1 MLSNLCSRRLIKA
14 LPASSAHLQG
24 PFVPLTHLFSQES
37 ASSLSQ
43 IANFATK
50 NKTAAG
56 RTKTNNMPKS
66 SKKKRSRADVAAS
79 APYSAISAIANKNGG
94 NRARDS
100 SSSSNLIAPNTNLG
114 QHFLKNPAVVT
125 AIVAKAA
132 IKPTDVVLE
141 IGPGTGNMTVPL
153 LEQCKSLV
161 AIEYDTRMVREVL
174 KRVEGSTHDHKLRV
188 IQGDAIKTAF
198 PFFDVCVANV
208 PYQISSP
215 LVFKLLS
222 HRPMFRCAVMMF
234 QEEFA
239 LRLTAKPG
247 EALYCR
253 LSVNTQLLAKVDQ
266 LMKVGRNNFRPPP
279 KVESRV
285 VRIELRNPPPPVDFT
300 EWDGMVRLLFNRK
313 NKTLRAGLMVKATI
327 KMLEE
332 NRRTHASLRGRDGA
346 DDMKDVD
353 MERGIVEIIE
363 EVVGKGSKWDGKRAA
378 KLDLDDFLTLLA
390 EFNKR
395 GVHFA

>member
-1 MLSNLCSRRLIKA
+1 
-14 LPASSAHLQG
+14 
-24 PFVPLTHLFSQES
+24 
-37 ASSLSQ
+37 
-43 IANFATK
+43 
-50 NKTAAG
+50 
-56 RTKTNNMPKS
+56 
-66 SKKKRSRADVAAS
+66 
-79 APYSAISAIANKNGG
+79 
-94 NRARDS
+94 
-100 SSSSNLIAPNTNLG
+100 
-114 QHFLKNPAVVT
+114 VT

-132 IKPTDVVLE
+132 IKPTDTVLE

-153 LEQCKSLV
+153 LAQSKNV
-161 AIEYDTRMVREVL
+161 IAIEYDPRMIREVL
-174 KRVEGSTHDHKLRV
+174 KRVEGTNDERKLQV
-188 IQGDAIKTAF
+188 VQGDAIKTRF

-208 PYQISSP
+208 PYQISSA

-239 LRLTAKPG
+239 LRLTARPG

-285 VRIELRNPPPPVDFT
+285 VRIELRNPPPPVNFT

-313 NKTLRAGLMVKATI
+313 NKTLRSVLLTKPTI
-327 KMLEE
+327 KLLNENMRTQRALNNNKHQNTSHQGNSNSMMEIENVEDVEE
-332 NRRTHASLRGRDGA
+332 KTA
-346 DDMKDVD
+346 D
-353 MERGIVEIIE
+353 IIIE
-363 EVVGKGSKWDGKRAA
+363 EVVAMEQWKDKRAS
-378 KLDLDDFLTLLA
+378 KLDLDDFLALLA

>member
-14 LPASSAHLQG
+14 LPASSTHLQG

-94 NRARDS
+94 NRGRDS

-125 AIVAKAA
+125 AIVAKSA

-153 LEQCKSLV
+153 LEQCKSLI

-332 NRRTHASLRGRDGA
+332 NRRTHASLRGSDGA

-363 EVVGKGSKWDGKRAA
+363 EVVGKGSKWDGKRAS

>member
-1 MLSNLCSRRLIKA
+1 
-14 LPASSAHLQG
+14 
-24 PFVPLTHLFSQES
+24 
-37 ASSLSQ
+37 
-43 IANFATK
+43 
-50 NKTAAG
+50 
-56 RTKTNNMPKS
+56 MPKN
-66 SKKKRSRADVAAS
+66 KRSRREPSAAS
-79 APYSAISAIANKNGG
+79 APYSISS
-94 NRARDS
+94 RQPSHHS
-100 SSSSNLIAPNTNLG
+100 SNDAAEKSSGANLIAPNTSLG

-132 IKPTDVVLE
+132 LKSTDVVLE

-153 LEQCKSLV
+153 LQQSKNVV

-174 KRVEGSTHDHKLRV
+174 KRVEGTEHERKLQV
-188 IQGDAIKTAF
+188 IQGDAIKTRF

-208 PYQISSP
+208 PYQISSV

-239 LRLTAKPG
+239 LRLTARPG

-253 LSVNTQLLAKVDQ
+253 LSVNTQLLARVDQ

-285 VRIELRNPPPPVDFT
+285 VRIELRNPPPPVNFS
-300 EWDGMVRLLFNRK
+300 EWDGMIRLLFNRK
-313 NKTLRAGLMVKATI
+313 NKTLRSVLLTKPTI
-327 KMLEE
+327 KMLDT
-332 NRRTHASLRGRDGA
+332 NRRTQKSLNNNPETMEEEAEGDDKGA
-346 DDMKDVD
+346 
-353 MERGIVEIIE
+353 EQIIE
-363 EVVGKGSKWDGKRAA
+363 EVVEMERWKGKRAS
-378 KLDLDDFLTLLA
+378 KLDLDDFLALLA

>member
-1 MLSNLCSRRLIKA
+1 
-14 LPASSAHLQG
+14 
-24 PFVPLTHLFSQES
+24 
-37 ASSLSQ
+37 
-43 IANFATK
+43 
-50 NKTAAG
+50 
-56 RTKTNNMPKS
+56 MPKN
-66 SKKKRSRADVAAS
+66 KRSRRSEPSTAS
-79 APYSAISAIANKNGG
+79 APYSLSSREKSHQQPSSDQPDLKSAGT
-94 NRARDS
+94 
-100 SSSSNLIAPNTNLG
+100 NLIAPNTSLG

-153 LEQCKSLV
+153 LQQSKHVV
-161 AIEYDTRMVREVL
+161 AIEYDNRMVREVL
-174 KRVEGSTHDHKLRV
+174 KRVEGTDQERKLQI
-188 IQGDAIKTAF
+188 IQGDAIKTRF

-208 PYQISSP
+208 PYQISSA

-239 LRLTAKPG
+239 LRLTARPG

-285 VRIELRNPPPPVDFT
+285 VRIELRNPPPPVNFS
-300 EWDGMVRLLFNRK
+300 EWDGMIRLLFNRK
-313 NKTLRAGLMVKATI
+313 NKTLRSVLLTKPTI
-327 KMLEE
+327 KMLDE
-332 NRRTHASLRGRDGA
+332 NRRTQKALNNGNNNMNNEFSMMEEEGVEKGA
-346 DDMKDVD
+346 
-353 MERGIVEIIE
+353 EQIIE
-363 EVVGKGSKWDGKRAA
+363 EVVALEQWKDKRAS
-378 KLDLDDFLTLLA
+378 KLDLDDFLSLLA

-395 GVHFA
+395 GIHFA

>member
-1 MLSNLCSRRLIKA
+1 
-14 LPASSAHLQG
+14 
-24 PFVPLTHLFSQES
+24 
-37 ASSLSQ
+37 
-43 IANFATK
+43 
-50 NKTAAG
+50 
-56 RTKTNNMPKS
+56 MPKN
-66 SKKKRSRADVAAS
+66 KRSRSCPTAAS
-79 APYSAISAIANKNGG
+79 APYSLSSRQSTSQHAQS
-94 NRARDS
+94 DS
-100 SSSSNLIAPNTNLG
+100 TEKGTNLIAPNTSLG

-132 IKPTDVVLE
+132 LKPTDVVLE

-153 LEQCKSLV
+153 LQQSKNVV

-174 KRVEGSTHDHKLRV
+174 KRVEGTEHERKLQV
-188 IQGDAIKTAF
+188 IQGDAMKTRF

-208 PYQISSP
+208 PYQISSV

-239 LRLTAKPG
+239 LRLTARPG

-285 VRIELRNPPPPVDFT
+285 VRIELRNPPPPVNFS
-300 EWDGMVRLLFNRK
+300 EWDGMIRLLFNRK
-313 NKTLRAGLMVKATI
+313 NKTLRSVLLTKPTI
-327 KMLEE
+327 KMLDT
-332 NRRTHASLRGRDGA
+332 NRRTQKSLNNNNSDEAMDDEQDEKGA
-346 DDMKDVD
+346 
-353 MERGIVEIIE
+353 EQIIE
-363 EVVGKGSKWDGKRAA
+363 EVVEMERWKGKRAS
-378 KLDLDDFLTLLA
+378 KLDLDDFLALLA